1 MPSKLYLMN
10 PRKPGGKKKKTKR
23 PMSAAQKAALLAR
36 LRKGKSRSKKS
47 SRNGSKNK
55 APQVSLQN
63 FMSVMQEGAWNGA
76 GAFATDVVMGVVRPM
91 LPTALGYGPVRHF
104 TRIGL
109 GLLLGNVANRLM
121 PRLGGAIAVGTA
133 TVAGYEFAKEF
144 IQPMLPAG
152 MVLGAYTEGDI
163 APSMGAY
170 TDGGVAPGIGFVNSG
185 YTPGM
190 GNANQE
196 TAYYSGGAYS

>member
-10 PRKPGGKKKKTKR
+10 PSKPGKKKKTKKR
-23 PMSAAQKAALLAR
+23 PMSAAQKAALVAR
-36 LRKGKSRSKKS
+36 LRKGKSSSKKRGGS
-47 SRNGSKNK
+47 VSKNK

-76 GAFATDVVMGVVRPM
+76 GAFATDIVMGVVRPM